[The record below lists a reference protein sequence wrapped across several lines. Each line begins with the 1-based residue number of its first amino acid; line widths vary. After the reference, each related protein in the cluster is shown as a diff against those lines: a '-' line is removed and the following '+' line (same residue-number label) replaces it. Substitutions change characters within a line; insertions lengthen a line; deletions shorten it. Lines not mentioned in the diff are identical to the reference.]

1 MRAVFQSWFR
11 NSWSACRSF
20 MGVLQDLNLSLL
32 NHGGCVA
39 YGNSH
44 SNYYLLWSVMVL
56 CCVELPLIISPCNC
70 CLVYVGI
77 IITPIGTG
85 CRASCKWELGQDSV
99 CLGCSRRNTGWN
111 LPTARASLQYVT
123 SRTSPGGCYCRPSYH
138 CLWSPAHATPRT
150 APWIIPQI
158 SDSMCAL
165 LPQWH
170 R

>member
-20 MGVLQDLNLSLL
+20 TGVLQDLNLSLL

-44 SNYYLLWSVMVL
+44 SNYYLLWSVLVL
-56 CCVELPLIISPCNC
+56 FCVELPWIISPCNC

-138 CLWSPAHATPRT
+138 CLWSPAHATSRT